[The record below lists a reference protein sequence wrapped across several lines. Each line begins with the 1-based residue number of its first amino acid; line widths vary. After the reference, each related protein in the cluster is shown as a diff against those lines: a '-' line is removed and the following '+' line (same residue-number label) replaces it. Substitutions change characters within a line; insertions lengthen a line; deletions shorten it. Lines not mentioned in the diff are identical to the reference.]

1 MSIDYTSK
9 TVQDFLDDF
18 DKNYN
23 DAKGNVNVQNTLAF
37 ARAVA
42 LIDKPATI
50 ADLASKVVGVSSITS
65 NMSIPNLV
73 NSISGWFSS
82 LPEETYYD
90 LGNETTSKKGTPES
104 RTGFNSVQFA
114 NLLGKCV
121 NGDALATTECQS
133 ALKLFSPSANMA
145 VPVRVAVHLLKQL
158 GFKAGYG
165 KNWMNSKQQNMFEN
179 VQDWAE
185 RNSNDKLNLLDS
197 SYDNLRKVLNV
208 YVRVANNHPDKWE
221 SDFAASVNSSQVDP
235 NYPAPV
241 KTINNV
247 IVLERLASTVD
258 THTEMLAYM
267 LPIIYSNVD
276 LLSGMT
282 GGGMVDKDSY
292 ISEVDARSS
301 VYRTGEVLKQ
311 HLNHYL
317 SMIEAKGGKIDAG
330 EKTGLIQL
338 ADDLIKREQSLIQV
352 VSLLEKAVALYTYY
366 GKNDVKSQTSIADL
380 QNVVASSNKIF
391 EKVSRGR
398 KTLVGALRLLVKY
411 LP

>member
-1 MSIDYTSK
+1 
-9 TVQDFLDDF
+9 
-18 DKNYN
+18 
-23 DAKGNVNVQNTLAF
+23 
-37 ARAVA
+37 
-42 LIDKPATI
+42 
-50 ADLASKVVGVSSITS
+50 
-65 NMSIPNLV
+65 
-73 NSISGWFSS
+73 
-82 LPEETYYD
+82 
-90 LGNETTSKKGTPES
+90 
-104 RTGFNSVQFA
+104 
-114 NLLGKCV
+114 
-121 NGDALATTECQS
+121 
-133 ALKLFSPSANMA
+133 MA

-311 HLNHYL
+311 HLNYYL
-317 SMIEAKGGKIDAG
+317 SMIEAKGGNIDAS
-330 EKTGLIQL
+330 EKTRLVQL

-366 GKNDVKSQTSIADL
+366 GKNDVKTQTSIADL